1 MTTPAD
7 PKICVVVPAYNDA
20 ATVAGVIDAVH
31 RMADDVIVVDDG
43 STDGTAALLAGIA
56 GIDVITHE
64 RNLGKGAALLA
75 AFERAASRGCTHAIT
90 IDADGRHQAADIPKF
105 IEAIRQHPDSI
116 IVGVRDLHG
125 AGARRRTG
133 ILRTCSDFWVWA
145 QTGHW
150 IRDARSGFRAYPV
163 GPVLSL
169 ALKARQCGFE
179 IESLVKAMW
188 AGVPVRA
195 VDVAAQAADVA
206 PPHNA
211 GSRPRFRPLRD
222 FAMVSALNFRLLALA
237 LLPAPILRVMFLR
250 EYAKQ
255 SRMQRALHI
264 VRHGLGANSPGI
276 FAASVGLGVLC
287 GLLPIWGF
295 QTAVAFLAAHKL
307 RLSKVTA
314 FITSNVSFPLAIP
327 LTLYVSVIVGQTVL
341 TGHFDPAISL
351 ADLSV
356 SSVWYKA
363 AAYVIGSVI
372 VAVIAGLLA
381 TAGSYALAV
390 FLLQERRE
398 GA

>member
-1 MTTPAD
+1 MTTPAE
-7 PKICVVVPAYNDA
+7 PKICVAVPACNDA
-20 ATVAGVIDAVH
+20 ATVAGLIDAVR
-31 RMADDVIVVDDG
+31 RMADDVIVVDDVG
-43 STDGTAALLAGIA
+43 STDGSTGGTAALPAGIA
-56 GIDVITHE
+56 GIDVITRE
-64 RNLGKGAALLA
+64 RNRGKGAALLA

-90 IDADGRHQAADIPKF
+90 IDAGGRHQAADIPKLV
-105 IEAIRQHPDSI
+105 EAIRQHPDSI

-133 ILRTCSDFWVWA
+133 ILRACSDFCVWV
-145 QTGHW
+145 QTRHW
-150 IRDARSGFRAYPV
+150 IRDARSGFRAYPL

-169 ALKARQCGFE
+169 ALKAPQCGFE

-188 AGVPVRA
+188 AGVPVRT
-195 VDVAAQAADVA
+195 VDVAARHSAA
-206 PPHNA
+206 
-211 GSRPRFRPLRD
+211 SRSRCRPVRD
-222 FAMVSALNFRLLALA
+222 RAMVCALNFRLLAMAL
-237 LLPAPILRVMFLR
+237 LLPAPLLRVMFLR

-255 SRMQRALHI
+255 SRMQRAMYI
-264 VRHGLGANSPGI
+264 VRHGLGTNSPGI

-295 QTAVAFLAAHKL
+295 QTALAFLAAHKL

-314 FITSNVSFPLAIP
+314 FITSTVSFPLAIP
-327 LTLYVSVIVGQTVL
+327 LTLYVSVVVGQMVL

-356 SSVWYKA
+356 DSMWHKA

-372 VAVIAGLLA
+372 VAVMASLLA

-390 FLLQERRE
+390 FLLQEKRQNT
-398 GA
+398 